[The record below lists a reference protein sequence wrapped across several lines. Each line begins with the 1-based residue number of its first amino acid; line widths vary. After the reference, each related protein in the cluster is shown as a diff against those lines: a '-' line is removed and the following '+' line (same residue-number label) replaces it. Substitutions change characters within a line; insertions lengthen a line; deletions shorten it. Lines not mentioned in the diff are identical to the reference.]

1 MDHPATGSCVFSA
14 IIPTYNR
21 ARLVC
26 EAIDSALAQDVGPIQ
41 IVVIDDGSTD
51 DTQSAIAR
59 YGSLVECIRQENRGP
74 AAAKNVG
81 IRSAAGEFV
90 AFLDSDDLWLP
101 GKLRADLE
109 LFRELP
115 WADVAVSDCE
125 TWLEGK
131 LVSGS
136 WLRQRGLNLGSS
148 RYRRLAELPALWAE
162 TRLAATCCISLR
174 RAALQRLGP
183 APFDE
188 TLPAYEDWDFD
199 IRMYLRLNAIVR
211 PNVTALVRRYDDG
224 TRKGR
229 LLPGTHP
236 NPWMDTLGKLYR
248 RQVLDRALTMPD
260 LPAEVIQ
267 RMGALLT
274 TLTGK
279 ETES

>member
-1 MDHPATGSCVFSA
+1 MEPLFSVV
-14 IIPTYNR
+14 IPTYNR

-26 EAIDSALAQDVGPIQ
+26 EAIDSVLMQEVGPIQ

-51 DTQSAIAR
+51 ETQSAIAR
-59 YGSLVECIRQENRGP
+59 YSSQIECIRQENCGP
-74 AAAKNVG
+74 AAAKNAG
-81 IRSAAGEFV
+81 IRSATGEFV
-90 AFLDSDDLWLP
+90 SFLDSDDVWLP
-101 GKLRADLE
+101 GKLRADLD

-131 LVSGS
+131 LVSQS
-136 WLRQRGLNLGSS
+136 WLRQRGLKLGSA
-148 RYRRLAELPALWAE
+148 RYRRLSELPALWAE

-174 RAALQRLGP
+174 RTALEQLGH

-188 TLPAYEDWDFD
+188 SLQAYEDWDFD

-211 PNVTALVRRYDDG
+211 PNVTARVRRYDDG

-236 NPWMDTLGKLYR
+236 NPWMDTVGKLYQR
-248 RQVLDRALTMPD
+248 RVLDRALTMPG
-260 LPAEVIQ
+260 LPVEVTE
-267 RMGALLT
+267 RMEALVTALT
-274 TLTGK
+274 AK
-279 ETES
+279 RTEA